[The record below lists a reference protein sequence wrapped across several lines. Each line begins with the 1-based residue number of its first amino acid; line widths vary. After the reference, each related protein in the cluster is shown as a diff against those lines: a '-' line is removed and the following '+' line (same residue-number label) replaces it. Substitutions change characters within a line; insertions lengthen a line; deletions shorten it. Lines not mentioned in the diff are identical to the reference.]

1 MRSFLKTGAKILF
14 ICDRAIKKMLKKIPG
29 QAGDDIY
36 DDYTIPCSS
45 IAWATFMKP
54 AILAPLT

>member
-14 ICDRAIKKMLKKIPG
+14 IYDIAIKKLRKKIPG

-36 DDYTIPCSS
+36 GD
-45 IAWATFMKP
+45 
-54 AILAPLT
+54 